1 MGRKWNLIAAN
12 TDLLLAT
19 KVLRNLRT
27 QDVKAR
33 KSKALAR
40 LKPKF
45 TADIKQIDLLLETIV
60 LARKILKGLPK
71 AVQ

>member
-1 MGRKWNLIAAN
+1 MGRKWPLIAAN
-12 TDLLLAT
+12 TSLLNAT
-19 KVLRNLRT
+19 KALKVLRAH
-27 QDVKAR
+27 DVKSR

-40 LKPKF
+40 LKPKY
-45 TADIKQIDLLLETIV
+45 TADIERVDLLLETIV